1 MLRIDLERQEVSHTD
16 SVMLYDTVDVE
27 KLKKYDSS
35 GDPLSDENVLIDMD
49 EASYAEVRA
58 YQRSHINK
66 SIR

>member
-1 MLRIDLERQEVSHTD
+1 
-16 SVMLYDTVDVE
+16 MLYDTVDVE